1 MTEFYVYLHR
11 KGLDNKPFYVGKG
24 KGRRAW
30 VKSGRNER
38 WNRTVAK
45 HGLTVEI
52 LFDGLT
58 EEESLAVEVDCIL
71 ELRSFGYDLCN
82 MTSGGEGTSGHAVSE
97 ETRLKISK
105 AHKGRIKDEKWRE
118 NMSKSQ
124 KGRKLPAHR
133 VEQMRKIN
141 LGKKQSEETKA
152 KRAETLE
159 KVGTCNDRSVYV
171 FYSGSDVFIGTRKEF
186 SEYTGLERRR
196 FRTLFEGKRSKV
208 SCGWSLL
215 TVTQLIILKEYQNHD
230 YCH

>member
-11 KGLDNKPFYVGKG
+11 KESDNKPFYIGKG

-38 WNRTVAK
+38 WIRTAAK
-45 HGLTVEI
+45 HGLNVEI

-58 EEESLAVEVDCIL
+58 EEEALTVEVDCIL

-82 MTSGGEGTSGHAVSE
+82 MTEGGEGTSGHVVSSD
-97 ETRLKISK
+97 TRLKISK

-124 KGRKLPAHR
+124 KGRKLPAHKIEHLR
-133 VEQMRKIN
+133 QIN
-141 LGKKQSEETKA
+141 LGKKQSEETIA
-152 KRAETLE
+152 KRIATLK
-159 KVGTCNDRSVYV
+159 KVGTCNDQYVYV
-171 FYSGSDVFIGTRKEF
+171 FYSDSDVFVGTRKEF
-186 SEYTGLERRR
+186 SEYTGLERIR
-196 FRTLFEGKRSKV
+196 FRTLFEKQRSRV

-215 TVTQLIILKEYQNHD
+215 TATQLIILKEYNHD
-230 YCH
+230 YFN